1 MFGVTILGNNSAI
14 PAFDR
19 HPTAQIVTLN
29 DNLILIDCGEGT
41 QMQIA
46 KYRIK
51 TSKINHILIS
61 HLHGDH
67 YFGLIGFLTSM
78 SLLNREKPI
87 HLFAPKALEKI
98 IQMQLDVA
106 NTSLCY
112 TLHFHGIED
121 EGVLFNGNNF
131 LIETF
136 KTKHR
141 IECWGFKISEKKLPR
156 KIDKEKALLFE
167 IPVAYFDALQKG
179 NDYINKEGK
188 KILNHQ
194 VTISNTPNRS
204 YVYSADT
211 IYDEELI
218 SKIKEANLLY
228 HEATYLMLDEEK
240 AAKRFHSTSTQAASI
255 AKLAKVKHLLL
266 GHFSSKYEKLDEFLN
281 EAKTIFEKTSLA
293 IEGVTYQ
300 VL

>member
-29 DNLILIDCGEGT
+29 DNLFLLDCGEGT

-78 SLLNREKPI
+78 SLLNREKPL
-87 HLFAPKALEKI
+87 HLFAPEPLQKI
-98 IQMQLDVA
+98 IQLQLEVA

-112 TLHFHGIED
+112 PLHFHAIEA
-121 EGVLFNGNNF
+121 EGLLFEGNNF

-141 IECWGFKISEKKLPR
+141 IECWGFKISEKKMPR
-156 KIDKEKALLFE
+156 KINKEKVVAFE
-167 IPVAYFDALQKG
+167 IPLAYYDALQKG
-179 NDYINKEGK
+179 NDYVNKDGRR
-188 KILNHQ
+188 ILNHE
-194 VTISNTPNRS
+194 VTISNTPNKS
-204 YVYSADT
+204 YVYCADT
-211 IYDEELI
+211 IYDEDLL

-240 AAKRFHSTSTQAASI
+240 AAKRFHSTSIQAATI
-255 AKLAKVKHLLL
+255 AKLAQVNHLLI
-266 GHFSSKYEKLDEFLN
+266 GHFSSKYEKLDDFLE
-281 EAKTIFEKTSLA
+281 EAKTVFEKTSLA
-293 IEGVTYQ
+293 IEGVTFK
-300 VL
+300 VN